1 MSYAY
6 VESYPRY
13 FNLLKDKEQSKNDMA
28 VPEVISDQP
37 SLIPQKRSA
46 SIPDSAPIPKK
57 HNNTTRTIKNSS
69 DKKRDDSHEP
79 KDSKSTKNSTEG
91 EVFRRLEGV
100 RTEMATISW
109 YMDLPEA
116 LNIPEILC

>member
-1 MSYAY
+1 
-6 VESYPRY
+6 
-13 FNLLKDKEQSKNDMA
+13 MA

-57 HNNTTRTIKNSS
+57 HKNTTRTIRNSS
-69 DKKRDDSHEP
+69 DKKRDDSPEP

-116 LNIPEILC
+116 LSIPEILC